1 MRKSKPIQ
9 VVVHYSQEAGGQQ
22 ELARRVAEAH
32 ADAVTA
38 RIKRLPCSAAQ
49 KQQLLDALIADAR
62 KRANTSSRRTRASP
76 GQGR

>member
-1 MRKSKPIQ
+1 MRNSKPIQ
-9 VVVHYSQEAGGQQ
+9 IIVHYPQTAEGRQ
-22 ELARRVAEAH
+22 ELARRMAEAH

-62 KRANTSSRRTRASP
+62 KRANSSSRRTRASP
-76 GQGR
+76 EQER

>member
-1 MRKSKPIQ
+1 MRKAKPIQ
-9 VVVHYSQEAGGQQ
+9 IIVHYPQEAEGRQ
-22 ELARRVAEAH
+22 ELARRVAEVH

-62 KRANTSSRRTRASP
+62 ERANATPRRTRASP
-76 GQGR
+76 VQER